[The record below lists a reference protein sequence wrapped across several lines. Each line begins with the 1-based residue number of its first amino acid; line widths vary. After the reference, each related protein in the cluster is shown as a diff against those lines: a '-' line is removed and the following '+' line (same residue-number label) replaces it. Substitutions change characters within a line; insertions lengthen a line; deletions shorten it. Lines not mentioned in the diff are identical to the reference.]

1 MMNPLQ
7 TRRVR
12 RVLVAVAALLIA
24 VALVATV
31 VLMEP
36 LPPRTIFMATGAQG
50 GAYAEAGRRYQAILA
65 RSGVRLELR
74 ESHGSVDNLELLR
87 DPQSGVSV
95 ALAQGGL
102 TSATE
107 SPDIRSLGTVSTSRS
122 GSSCGERN
130 CRSPAPAVSKAAAPS
145 ASRAAARA
153 RSPRSCS
160 RRSGRT

>member
-50 GAYAEAGRRYQAILA
+50 GAEAGRRYQAILA
-65 RSGVRLELR
+65 RSSVRLELR